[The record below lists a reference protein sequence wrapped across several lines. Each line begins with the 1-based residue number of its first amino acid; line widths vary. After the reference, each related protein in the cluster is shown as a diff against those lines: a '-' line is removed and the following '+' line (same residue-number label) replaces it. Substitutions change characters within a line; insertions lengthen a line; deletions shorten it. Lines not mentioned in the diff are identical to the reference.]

1 MYRSW
6 KQGMYCSKVYLH
18 CVESTCTVVRNK
30 FCTVVRG
37 IYTLIERTG
46 AIDRKKQG
54 TKIFD
59 RLYKQLVRAS

>member
-1 MYRSW
+1 
-6 KQGMYCSKVYLH
+6 MYCSGVYLH
-18 CVESTCTVVRNK
+18 RVEGTCTVVRTN
-30 FCTVVRG
+30 FFTMVRG